1 MASCSERSVSS
12 SGRAP
17 PGQTRIAAG
26 AEEPPDDADDYVA
39 LPTSK
44 LLFRWTAGAVSS
56 QVQQGAKAAVIVSCG
71 SFNPVTVQHLR
82 NLELARYSL
91 REASGCCVL
100 GGFLSPVSGSY
111 KKPCLARAED
121 RVRLAEAAVVDSD
134 WIAVDRWES
143 AQPSYVRTLHVLA
156 SIEEEVNHALRK
168 RAGGSAPPVQV
179 FLLCGADM
187 LSAMNDEKVWDRT
200 LLRSLL
206 SKYEIVCVGRTGV
219 DTSEI
224 TREGTVLHEFKAAIH
239 FIQDPFSNDISSTKV
254 REELQ
259 HGRPVDYI
267 VPDKVLNLIRAEK
280 LYGVAPSYP

>member
-1 MASCSERSVSS
+1 M
-12 SGRAP
+12 
-17 PGQTRIAAG
+17 
-26 AEEPPDDADDYVA
+26 
-39 LPTSK
+39 
-44 LLFRWTAGAVSS
+44 
-56 QVQQGAKAAVIVSCG
+56 
-71 SFNPVTVQHLR
+71 
-82 NLELARYSL
+82 
-91 REASGCCVL
+91 
-100 GGFLSPVSGSY
+100 
-111 KKPCLARAED
+111 
-121 RVRLAEAAVVDSD
+121 RLAEAAVVDSD

-224 TREGTVLHEFKAAIH
+224 TREVGMPAVMLLLGELLTGWLHGSMLSALGVS
-239 FIQDPFSNDISSTKV
+239 DPC
-254 REELQ
+254 
-259 HGRPVDYI
+259 
-267 VPDKVLNLIRAEK
+267 
-280 LYGVAPSYP
+280 